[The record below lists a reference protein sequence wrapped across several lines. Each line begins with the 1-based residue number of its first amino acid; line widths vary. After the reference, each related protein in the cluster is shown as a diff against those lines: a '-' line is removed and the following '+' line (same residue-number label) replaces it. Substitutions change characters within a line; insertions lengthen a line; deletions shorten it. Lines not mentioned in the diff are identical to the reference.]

1 LLESIREIGKKWAL
15 ISTWI
20 EGRNENAVKNRFTS
34 LVRTL
39 GRLKTNLNTEN
50 MNDVIQCFKEKNAEI
65 GSPIKKQKLIKNNE
79 VSFEKEKKS
88 TLIFIKKSEES
99 YHIPLDL
106 ATPTLHDKKENMGQ
120 DSPRKTIKFYDEVF
134 AANCSPIFP
143 DKQQLYISNDDF
155 PMIMSDKKIKNND
168 MGSPSR
174 RITFADEFKEKTPNN
189 FQTLTLETNNIKSD
203 SISIEES
210 PFIIEKKE
218 KTLKLD
224 ITQKFKAHKSN
235 DILSFKRESSA
246 NFQRR
251 NDKKSSWFSTQ
262 DSPLI
267 FDKSSGKALL
277 YDIALYCLPNVYSKK
292 YSPDDDLFKISDEK
306 KREIYKMM
314 IHENLSPEEFDD
326 LSQKISSMSLSDQML
341 LETNKIL
348 TEISS
353 KLSEKGKFFDSIA
366 GSDYIEKSEGK
377 ESEEKKEQ
385 ILVSKVINNDDGSQI
400 DFEDPLNRHLLR
412 CRTQNEFC
420 LNYIYPIEEKNED
433 VKLSP
438 NLEPTRKKKSATV
451 IQQALVLHS
460 EL

>member
-1 LLESIREIGKKWAL
+1 
-15 ISTWI
+15 
-20 EGRNENAVKNRFTS
+20 
-34 LVRTL
+34 
-39 GRLKTNLNTEN
+39 
-50 MNDVIQCFKEKNAEI
+50 
-65 GSPIKKQKLIKNNE
+65 
-79 VSFEKEKKS
+79 
-88 TLIFIKKSEES
+88 
-99 YHIPLDL
+99 
-106 ATPTLHDKKENMGQ
+106 
-120 DSPRKTIKFYDEVF
+120 
-134 AANCSPIFP
+134 
-143 DKQQLYISNDDF
+143 
-155 PMIMSDKKIKNND
+155 
-168 MGSPSR
+168 
-174 RITFADEFKEKTPNN
+174 
-189 FQTLTLETNNIKSD
+189 
-203 SISIEES
+203 
-210 PFIIEKKE
+210 
-218 KTLKLD
+218 
-224 ITQKFKAHKSN
+224 
-235 DILSFKRESSA
+235 
-246 NFQRR
+246 
-251 NDKKSSWFSTQ
+251 
-262 DSPLI
+262 LI